1 MKKAE
6 GESGPQAEGSPQK
19 GGAPACPPGA
29 GKAPPSTGTGGA
41 SNAAAASS
49 AAPDGERRRNL
60 PAFFVLI
67 IALGGLL
74 ALAWRIFVP
83 FVAPIVIALVMT
95 IMSYPLYT
103 WVLRL
108 VGGGR
113 RGVASGI
120 TCMALVI
127 LLFIPVAWL
136 CWSVTIQAKEGLE
149 MMRTGYGGLEDKQ
162 WFKDK
167 LKEWPWLRSSWDSVK
182 SIVERLGGA
191 EEAEEPAPA
200 SETADPETAG
210 PETAAPETTGP
221 ETTGPETADAAKAD
235 AAKADAARADRA
247 AENNERTSISDS
259 MVKDVVT
266 WARPWVTAILANTF
280 EVVLK
285 FFLMLFIL
293 FFFFKDGH
301 SILST
306 LRRVVP
312 LERGQQER
320 VLVAFEEVSRSVIRG
335 SLGTAAIQ
343 GIVASIVFLMVGI
356 PAVFWGVM
364 VSITALIPPVGT
376 SLATVPLIIALFLSG
391 HWVKG
396 IVVSVM
402 AVFVGVL
409 DNVVRPLLM
418 QGSLRIHP
426 IWLVLSILGAVGA
439 YGPLGILYG
448 PLILV
453 LLGTFVRLFVVEEA
467 RGNDT
472 SPAVAPCPTP
482 VQPAAPP
489 A

>member
-6 GESGPQAEGSPQK
+6 GESGPLAEGGPGK
-19 GGAPACPPGA
+19 GGAPVRPPGA
-29 GKAPPSTGTGGA
+29 GKAPAGSGGDEAPS
-41 SNAAAASS
+41 AAAAGS
-49 AAPDGERRRNL
+49 AAPEMERRRNI
-60 PAFFVLI
+60 PAYFVLI

-74 ALAWRIFVP
+74 ALAWRIFAP
-83 FVAPIVIALVMT
+83 FIDPIVIALVLT
-95 IMSYPLYT
+95 IMTYPLYT
-103 WVLRL
+103 RVLRL

-113 RGVASGI
+113 RGLASGI
-120 TCMALVI
+120 TCAALVI

-136 CWSVTIQAKEGLE
+136 CWSGTNQAKEGLQS
-149 MMRTGYGGLEDKQ
+149 LEEKP
-162 WFKDK
+162 WFQEK
-167 LKEWPWLRSSWDSVK
+167 LVEWPWLQSAWESVK
-182 SIVERLGGA
+182 GIVGRLGGA

-200 SETADPETAG
+200 SET
-210 PETAAPETTGP
+210 TGL
-221 ETTGPETADAAKAD
+221 ETADTAKAD
-235 AAKADAARADRA
+235 TATLDTAKADTATADRA
-247 AENNERTSISDS
+247 AEDRERTSRSDS

-293 FFFFKDGH
+293 FFFFKDGY
-301 SILST
+301 SILSSV
-306 LRRVVP
+306 RRVVP

-343 GIVASIVFLMVGI
+343 GAVASIVFLIVGI
-356 PAVFWGVM
+356 PAVFWGV
-364 VSITALIPPVGT
+364 VVTITALIPPVGT
-376 SLATVPLIIALFLSG
+376 SLATVPLILALFLSG

-402 AVFVGVL
+402 AVAISVL

-426 IWLVLSILGAVGA
+426 IWLVLAILGAVRA

-448 PLILV
+448 PMILV

-467 RGNDT
+467 KGGGT
-472 SPAVAPCPTP
+472 SPAP
-482 VQPAAPP
+482 VPIATQPAAPRP
-489 A
+489 